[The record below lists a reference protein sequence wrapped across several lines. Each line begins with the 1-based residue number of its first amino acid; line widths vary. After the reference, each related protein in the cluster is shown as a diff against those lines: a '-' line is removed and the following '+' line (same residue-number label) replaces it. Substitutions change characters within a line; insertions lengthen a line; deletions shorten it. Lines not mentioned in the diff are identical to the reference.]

1 MIKTIVATG
10 IELKN
15 CVTMIE
21 VSGLSYDDMTEI
33 SSICPSISHD
43 LDIIKSW
50 FNNVVETP
58 TIVETDPNTTDPIVV
73 DVPLTEGTKTQT
85 PYSRMTYEDV
95 ESISRY
101 IVRTFSNKNTVTVIN
116 GLIRKYKRFSRQ
128 AIIRLVRKRTFVE
141 LTDKHFVVKDDKI
154 TPVSNEVWS
163 PSDVKNKN
171 TLTKET
177 DDVKRPE
184 VILDPCKFEELV
196 LKIKNKTKISDDSIN
211 AIAVIWNTII
221 ENKGVCNELYDNGNP
236 EELIRYLTVKSMMF
250 ELRVEGLE
258 RTFSDIDTTIGVS
271 DGVRKYGKKKTSRIY
286 NYVKKHYHIE
296 FTTGQMFSILNKQVC
311 PEISNKFFK

>member
-10 IELKN
+10 IDLKN
-15 CVTMIE
+15 CVMMIE
-21 VSGLSYDDMTEI
+21 NSRLSYDDMMEI
-33 SSICPSISHD
+33 SSICPNISHD

-58 TIVETDPNTTDPIVV
+58 TVETDSNTTDDPIVV
-73 DVPLTEGTKTQT
+73 DVPLTEGTKTQA

-101 IVRTFSNKNTVTVIN
+101 IVRTFSNKSTETVIN
-116 GLIRKYKRFSRQ
+116 GLVRKYKRFSRQ
-128 AIIRLVRKRTFVE
+128 AILRLVRKRTFVE
-141 LTDKHFVVKDDKI
+141 LTDKHFVVKDNKI
-154 TPVSNEVWS
+154 TAVSNEVRS
-163 PSDVKNKN
+163 SSDTKNKN
-171 TLTKET
+171 TLNEEA
-177 DDVKRPE
+177 DVKRPE
-184 VILDPCKFEELV
+184 VILNPGKFEELIV
-196 LKIKNKTKISDDSIN
+196 KIKNKTKISDSSIN
-211 AIAVIWNTII
+211 AIAVIWNKII
-221 ENKGVCNELYDNGNP
+221 ENKGVCNELYDNGDP

-311 PEISNKFFK
+311 PEISDKFFK